1 MATPAPPLGDI
12 LATLQLDDLKA
23 PAYQADGLPI
33 ITKCRYLA
41 SYNWLYRAEP
51 RIFVPGRKISIT
63 TTYLYDH
70 ELMHVYKGEPPAWT
84 PPSKP
89 PQLQEDSG
97 QCYRD
102 LNAARSPTYP
112 LEPMIQAILT
122 DKPGFNLAN
131 LDIIGCDS
139 TMGNLLRFVRE
150 QGNPFRM
157 LVEVVGNTVFLIRR
171 ENSPTEKLV
180 GVHGYGHAF
189 PEANTTWSKK
199 VKGSMS
205 HQRLIQYDFAG
216 MKCLVRF
223 EADGYL
229 PDLAPDVAKD
239 HIPEP
244 DEANADEVLASVKEA
259 TISIIHL
266 ATTDDDPK
274 KLHIERKGRH
284 IPQAAVYDLK
294 TRSIKKKDVDTLGEE
309 MARLWIAQIPN
320 FILAYHKFGKFE
332 DVRVQDVSEKVK
344 QWEKDQQPSL
354 AKFANLLQMIVSF
367 ARSSEIGRFEIER
380 EEGGK
385 CLNLREQGG
394 VVNSVLPSAL
404 TKEWD
409 VEIDA

>member
-12 LATLQLDDLKA
+12 LATLQLDDLKE
-23 PAYQADGLPI
+23 PADQADGLPI

-63 TTYLYDH
+63 TTYLHDH

-97 QCYRD
+97 QYYRD

-131 LDIIGCDS
+131 LDIIGCGS
-139 TMGNLLRFVRE
+139 TMGNLLRFARE
-150 QGNPFRM
+150 QDKPFRM

-180 GVHGYGHAF
+180 GVYGYGHAF
-189 PEANTTWSKK
+189 PEANTTWSKE

-239 HIPEP
+239 QSEP
-244 DEANADEVLASVKEA
+244 DEVNADDILASINEA
-259 TISIIHL
+259 TISS
-266 ATTDDDPK
+266 
-274 KLHIERKGRH
+274 
-284 IPQAAVYDLK
+284 IP
-294 TRSIKKKDVDTLGEE
+294 G
-309 MARLWIAQIPN
+309 P
-320 FILAYHKFGKFE
+320 
-332 DVRVQDVSEKVK
+332 
-344 QWEKDQQPSL
+344 P
-354 AKFANLLQMIVSF
+354 
-367 ARSSEIGRFEIER
+367 
-380 EEGGK
+380 
-385 CLNLREQGG
+385 
-394 VVNSVLPSAL
+394 
-404 TKEWD
+404 
-409 VEIDA
+409 